1 MSLPPDDLL
10 PSPPDAFLHARH
22 MGLSTTRSSRF
33 VSNSWWPWLTSIP
46 WQHAHQLW
54 RPWGKIATDHTY
66 LDISICICCRL
77 HCSVFCVFPF
87 YNLSLPFVLF
97 TIRLFFFSFPVHNI
111 TKWLRRGELSVCLSM
126 CVCVSVS
133 VYVSVCMSDMGDK
146 YCNAFC
152 FSQRALQRAYW
163 PGTARRLIF

>member
-1 MSLPPDDLL
+1 M
-10 PSPPDAFLHARH
+10 
-22 MGLSTTRSSRF
+22 
-33 VSNSWWPWLTSIP
+33 
-46 WQHAHQLW
+46 
-54 RPWGKIATDHTY
+54 
-66 LDISICICCRL
+66 
-77 HCSVFCVFPF
+77 FCVFPF

-146 YCNAFC
+146 YCNVFNIIHWSKLIVQIFC
-152 FSQRALQRAYW
+152 SIYVLRHIFAYIASRY
-163 PGTARRLIF
+163 PSPFKYYFYVLSHPTHMAPVPRTSETVHKPRPTIPELKQPRGKSFPHGFHLSTLS